1 MSPAVSPARQAA
13 RLWKALGAP
22 RGAASALVSGPD
34 GFDLARAVKEALA
47 PDALTLMHPD
57 SPPPRA
63 RFTTTAETLEALA
76 ASRPAG
82 FDLIV
87 AVGGIEQGELSEVRA
102 RVAALRGLLAPGGA
116 LVLGVDTLAAPDAE
130 TGFEPLLFPNL
141 ARAGDLGETARARAP
156 LPASAWLMLVQAAG
170 LNVEAADG
178 EGAQALPEALMRE
191 HGARLAAYDSGELAA
206 GRLVLLAR
214 APGDPS

>member
-1 MSPAVSPARQAA
+1 MSPAVSPVRKAA

-22 RGAASALVSGPD
+22 RNAASALAFGPD
-34 GFDLARAVKEALA
+34 GFDLARAVNEALR
-47 PDALTLMHPD
+47 PDALTLIHPD

-63 RFTTTAETLEALA
+63 RFATTAESLEALA

-87 AVGGIEQGELSEVRA
+87 ASGGIERGELSEVRA
-102 RVAALRGLLAPGGA
+102 RVAALRGLLTPGGA
-116 LVLGVDTLAAPDAE
+116 LVLSVDTLAAPDAE
-130 TGFEPLLFPNL
+130 TGFEPLLFPHL
-141 ARAGDLGETARARAP
+141 VRAGDLGEVAQARAP

-170 LNVEAADG
+170 LHVDAADG
-178 EGAQALPEALMRE
+178 AGAQVLPEALTSG
-191 HGARLAAYDSGELAA
+191 HGARLAAYDSVELAV